1 MIGHNQRP
9 RAPSGGPIARGAFL
23 ADFERSRQPKPK
35 PAPLSLTDE
44 ICELM
49 KTHGHGRLSALR
61 QLREYAASPIRMD
74 IGPAAIQDARLRV
87 LVERYLATGGLI

>member
-1 MIGHNQRP
+1 MIGHNRRSP
-9 RAPSGGPIARGAFL
+9 APSGAPINPGTLLR
-23 ADFERSRQPKPK
+23 DFERSRQPKAP

-49 KTHGHGRLSALR
+49 KKQGHGRLSALR
-61 QLREYAASPIRMD
+61 QLREYAALPVRMD
-74 IGPAAIQDARLRV
+74 VGPAAIQDARLRA